1 MARPA
6 MVLVD
11 TCVLLDDPDV
21 LVRIRKKGGFPF
33 LTSTVLDE
41 LDFNKSG
48 NDEIHKNARMI
59 FREFSKE
66 TPAVLSELPS
76 GEALH
81 ERDILTRFPFRDE
94 PVFLVARDQFRT
106 KSNNDGKIIELA
118 KDYGM
123 VLVTRDNGM
132 KVRAEATGVKAYL
145 WTGPPERQ
153 VPTQNPRRKH
163 SGEQRL
169 AAPSSGITPFAIC
182 KAPLK
187 EPDTPVGVTELPRS
201 GSVIKLSSGAL
212 LRLGREVNSG
222 GEGVIYETDIAGQVC
237 KIYHANRLTSL
248 KQKKIELMVSR
259 RIVRPG
265 ICWPTEV
272 VTNALGQFVGYLM
285 PRAQGSTMQSV
296 MFVKPKLEKTF
307 PNWKRIDLVN
317 VAGTFIDHVWF
328 LHSHNIIIGDI
339 NPQNLLVTA
348 NSNEVWIVDTDSFQ
362 IEGFPCPVGTV
373 NFTPAEIQGRNY
385 SDFLRTIDDEL
396 FAVATMIFMI
406 LFPGKPPYS
415 QQGGGSPAENIKS
428 KNFPYRFY
436 KEAGPT
442 APEVSGKDAPQGP
455 WQDIWAHLPV
465 SIRRAFFIT
474 FREDKRTSVDEWTSL
489 LKGYRDLLNKGSV
502 SNDLFPLGFPIRDPI
517 QVLCGKCGCSFTASE
532 KYVAKLRA
540 EDKKPWCPQCTN
552 KFRLER
558 LAKQSQRVGEAN
570 SSSPFKSPR
579 IHQPTYRSNG
589 SPSSAPKRP
598 STSSRSTGSSSTIRR
613 QPPPPPRSG
622 SANASSGLG
631 KVFVSI
637 LKSLFK

>member
-48 NDEIHKNARMI
+48 NDEINKNARTI

-66 TPAVLSELPS
+66 SPAVLTELPT
-76 GEALH
+76 GDAVREG
-81 ERDILTRFPFRDE
+81 DILTRFPFQDE

-132 KVRAEATGVKAYL
+132 KVRAEAACVKAVL
-145 WTGPPERQ
+145 WTGPPEAQ
-153 VPTQNPRRKH
+153 GAGPKPKGKQ
-163 SGEQRL
+163 SGGQRS
-169 AAPSSGITPFAIC
+169 AASSSGVTPFAVC

-201 GSVIKLSSGAL
+201 GDVVRLSSGAS

-248 KQKKIELMVSR
+248 KQKKIQLMVSR

-272 VTNALGQFVGYLM
+272 VTNASGQFVGYLM
-285 PRAQGSTMQSV
+285 PKAQGATMQSV

-307 PNWKRIDLVN
+307 PNWRRIDLVN

-328 LHSHNIIIGDI
+328 LHKHNIIIGDI

-385 SDFLRTIDDEL
+385 SDFLRTVDDEL

-436 KEAGPT
+436 KEAGPA

-465 SIRRAFFIT
+465 SIRRAFFMT

-489 LKGYRDLLNKGSV
+489 LMGYRDLLNKGLV

-517 QVLCGKCGCSFTASE
+517 QVLCGTCGCSFTASE
-532 KYVAKLRA
+532 KYVAKLKA
-540 EDKKPWCPQCTN
+540 DGKKPWCPQCTN

-558 LAKQSQRVGEAN
+558 LARQSQRVGEASSSGPPKFQHVHRPTYN
-570 SSSPFKSPR
+570 SSGARFGTPQR
-579 IHQPTYRSNG
+579 Q
-589 SPSSAPKRP
+589 SAP
-598 STSSRSTGSSSTIRR
+598 SRTTGPHSTGRR
-613 QPPPPPRSG
+613 QAPPRATTAKASG
-622 SANASSGLG
+622 GLG
-631 KVFVSI
+631 GVLVSI